1 MYYSA
6 MLDQSLSS
14 LLSISTIDL
23 TPYETLYKH
32 FHAHPELSLQEAETA
47 SNAAAHL
54 ESLHAGYEVHTSIGG
69 HGLAGVLRNNTGKT
83 ILLRAD
89 M

>member
-1 MYYSA
+1 MPN
-6 MLDQSLSS
+6 QSLSS
-14 LLSISTIDL
+14 LLSTSTIDL
-23 TPYETLYKH
+23 NPYETLYKH

-47 SNAAAHL
+47 SKVAAHL
-54 ESLHAGYEVHTSIGG
+54 GSLGAGYEINTSIGG
-69 HGLAGVLRNNTGKT
+69 HGLAGVLRNGTGKT